1 MELIR
6 RTDAEIKAYVDG
18 YNRRTDAEIKAYAEG
33 YCDAYKMFCECLKER
48 PLTKA
53 IRKMQVYVDIVIP
66 VLLGACIGKR
76 GE

>member
-6 RTDAEIKAYVDG
+6 RTDAEIKAY
-18 YNRRTDAEIKAYAEG
+18 AEG
-33 YCDAYKMFCECLKER
+33 YYDAYKMFRECLKER

-53 IRKMQVYVDIVIP
+53 IRKMQVYVDAVNNVITR
-66 VLLGACIGKR
+66 KE

>member
-6 RTDAEIKAYVDG
+6 RTDAEIKAYADG
-18 YNRRTDAEIKAYAEG
+18 YNDAFER
-33 YCDAYKMFCECLKER
+33 FCECLKER

-53 IRKMQVYVDIVIP
+53 IKKMQVFVDAVNNIIEP
-66 VLLGACIGKR
+66 K

>member
-6 RTDAEIKAYVDG
+6 RTDAEIKAY
-18 YNRRTDAEIKAYAEG
+18 AEG
-33 YCDAYKMFCECLKER
+33 YYDAFKKFCECLHER

-53 IRKMQVYVDIVIP
+53 IRKMQVYVDAVNNVIMR
-66 VLLGACIGKR
+66 KE

>member
-6 RTDAEIKAYVDG
+6 RTDAEIKAYADG
-18 YNRRTDAEIKAYAEG
+18 YNDAFIK
-33 YCDAYKMFCECLKER
+33 FCECLHER

-53 IRKMQVYVDIVIP
+53 IRKMQVYVDTVSNVIMR
-66 VLLGACIGKR
+66 KE